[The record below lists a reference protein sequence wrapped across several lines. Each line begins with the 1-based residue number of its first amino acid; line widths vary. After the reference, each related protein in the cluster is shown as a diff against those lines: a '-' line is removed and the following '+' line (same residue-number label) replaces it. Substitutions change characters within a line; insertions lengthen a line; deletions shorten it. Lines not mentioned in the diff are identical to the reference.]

1 MEITNTRVEKNWGRV
16 FKFEVGPIK
25 VSKKLYM
32 PTIKRFEKWL
42 NIIEKEE
49 YFNKF
54 DFLLTGSFPNYI
66 NNTLPWKT
74 WDIDIILIDNGNNSL
89 ELIRD
94 TLIDLSRVA
103 LEQCD
108 FYMDVY
114 YQNKEN
120 VELNKV
126 CYRGG
131 IKNCKPYSFEKV
143 GLTYAP
149 NVKRDDVIVSNWNI
163 DEEVIKGLWVTRLQF
178 PSDKQIK
185 RINTGFK
192 YDDEIYL
199 SEYKKHFTLIE
210 TVDK

>member
-1 MEITNTRVEKNWGRV
+1 MSIRREIEFGR
-16 FKFEVGPIK
+16 FFNFEVGPIS
-25 VSKKLYM
+25 VSKKIYR
-32 PTIKRFEKWL
+32 PTLRRFEKWL
-42 NIIEKEE
+42 NIVEKKS
-49 YFNKF
+49 YFNQF
-54 DFLLTGSFPNYI
+54 DVLLTGSFPNYI
-66 NNTLPWKT
+66 NGNINWNS
-74 WDIDIILIDNGNNSL
+74 WDIDIILIDGGENSL

-114 YQNKEN
+114 YQNKKD

-143 GLTYAP
+143 GLSYAKH
-149 NVKRDDVIVSNWNI
+149 VKRDDIIVSNWNI
-163 DEEVIKGLWVTRLQF
+163 DNEVIDGLWVSRLQF
-178 PSDKQIK
+178 PSRKQIQ

-199 SEYKKHFTLIE
+199 RDYKKDFSLINE
-210 TVDK
+210 LYK

>member
-1 MEITNTRVEKNWGRV
+1 MEKISRPLEKELGKV

-25 VSKKLYM
+25 VTKKLYR

-66 NNTLPWKT
+66 NNNLPWQT

-94 TLIDLSRVA
+94 TLVHLSRIA

-108 FYMDVY
+108 FYIDVY
-114 YQNKEN
+114 YQNKKN

-143 GLTYAP
+143 GLAYAP
-149 NVKRDDVIVSNWNI
+149 HVKRDDIIVSNWNI
-163 DEEVIKGLWVTRLQF
+163 DEEVINGLWVTRLQF
-178 PSDKQIK
+178 PSAKQIQ

-199 SEYKKHFTLIE
+199 SEYKKHFPLIE